1 MSAGF
6 NRRLIVTYDE
16 RQVAEARE
24 HLLPEIEKTRRT
36 GSSDYWRV
44 RQDIEGLKDMPYN
57 AVISKPLAD
66 ALKALD
72 AARLSA
78 QREWEAAHPAE
89 MAEADRLYRQE
100 RERVLAANAHDH
112 FLAEQDCKE
121 GY

>member
-1 MSAGF
+1 M
-6 NRRLIVTYDE
+6 TYDE

-24 HLLPEIEKTRRT
+24 RLLPEIEKTRRT

-44 RQDIEGLKDMPYN
+44 RQDI
-57 AVISKPLAD
+57 D

-78 QREWEAAHPAE
+78 QRKWEAAHPAE

-112 FLAEQDCKE
+112 FLAEQDRKE

>member
-1 MSAGF
+1 M
-6 NRRLIVTYDE
+6 TYDE

-44 RQDIEGLKDMPYN
+44 RQDVEG
-57 AVISKPLAD
+57 
-66 ALKALD
+66 LKALD

-78 QREWEAAHPAE
+78 QREWDAAHPAE
-89 MAEADRLYRQE
+89 LAQAGRLYRQE

-112 FLAEQDCKE
+112 FLAEQDHKE

>member
-1 MSAGF
+1 M
-6 NRRLIVTYDE
+6 TYDVSL
-16 RQVAEARE
+16 VAEARE
-24 HLLPEIEKTRRT
+24 RLLPEIEKTRVT

-44 RQDIEGLKDMPYN
+44 RQDVEGLKDMPYN
-57 AVISKPLAD
+57 ATISKPLAD

-78 QREWEAAHPAE
+78 QREWEAAQPAA

-100 RERVLAANAHDH
+100 RGTRRAANSHDH
-112 FLAEQDCKE
+112 FLAEQDRKE

>member
-1 MSAGF
+1 M
-6 NRRLIVTYDE
+6 TYDE

-24 HLLPEIEKTRRT
+24 RLLPEIEKTRVT

-44 RQDIEGLKDMPYN
+44 RQNVEGLKDMPYS
-57 AVISKPLAD
+57 ATISKPLAD

-72 AARLSA
+72 AARLAA

-89 MAEADRLYRQE
+89 MAEADKLYRQE
-100 RERVLAANAHDH
+100 RGMRLAANAHDH
-112 FLAEQDCKE
+112 FLAEQDRKE

>member
-1 MSAGF
+1 M
-6 NRRLIVTYDE
+6 TYDE
-16 RQVAEARE
+16 KQVAEARE
-24 HLLPEIEKTRRT
+24 RLLPEIEKVRRF

-44 RQDIEGLKDMPYN
+44 RQDVEGLKDMPYN
-57 AVISKPLAD
+57 ATISKPLAD

-72 AARLSA
+72 AARLAA

-100 RERVLAANAHDH
+100 RGACLAANAHDH
-112 FLAEQDCKE
+112 FLAEQDRRE

>member
-1 MSAGF
+1 M
-6 NRRLIVTYDE
+6 TYDE
-16 RQVAEARE
+16 RLVAKARE
-24 HLLPEIEKTRRT
+24 RLLPEIERVRRS

-57 AVISKPLAD
+57 ATISKPLAD

-78 QREWEAAHPAE
+78 QREWEVAHPAE

-100 RERVLAANAHDH
+100 RGMRLAANAHDH
-112 FLAEQDCKE
+112 FLAEQDRKE

>member
-1 MSAGF
+1 MP
-6 NRRLIVTYDE
+6 YDE

-24 HLLPEIEKTRRT
+24 RLLPEIERVRRS

-44 RQDIEGLKDMPYN
+44 RRDVDGLKDMPYS
-57 AVISKPLAD
+57 ATISKSLAD

-72 AARLSA
+72 AAHLSA

-100 RERVLAANAHDH
+100 RGMRLAANSHDH
-112 FLAEQDCKE
+112 YLAEQDRKE

>member
-1 MSAGF
+1 M
-6 NRRLIVTYDE
+6 TYDE
-16 RQVAEARE
+16 RLVAEAKER
-24 HLLPEIEKTRRT
+24 LLPEIEKTRRT

-44 RQDIEGLKDMPYN
+44 RRNLEGLKDMPYN
-57 AVISKPLAD
+57 AAISKPLAD
-66 ALKALD
+66 VLKDLD

-100 RERVLAANAHDH
+100 RGMRLAANSHDH
-112 FLAEQDCKE
+112 YLAEQDRKE

>member
-1 MSAGF
+1 M
-6 NRRLIVTYDE
+6 TYDE
-16 RQVAEARE
+16 RLVAEARE
-24 HLLPEIEKTRRT
+24 RLMPEIEKTRTR

-44 RQDIEGLKDMPYN
+44 RQDVEGLKDMPYS
-57 AVISKPLAD
+57 ATISKPLAD

-72 AARLSA
+72 AARLAA

-100 RERVLAANAHDH
+100 RGARLAANAHDH
-112 FLAEQDCKE
+112 FLAEQDRKE

>member
-6 NRRLIVTYDE
+6 NRRLIVTHDE
-16 RQVAEARE
+16 RLVAEAKER
-24 HLLPEIEKTRRT
+24 LLPEIEKTRRT

-57 AVISKPLAD
+57 VIISKPLAD

-89 MAEADRLYRQE
+89 MAKADRLYRQE

-112 FLAEQDCKE
+112 FLAEQDRKE

>member
-1 MSAGF
+1 M
-6 NRRLIVTYDE
+6 TYDE

-57 AVISKPLAD
+57 ATISKPLAD

-78 QREWEAAHPAE
+78 QREWETSHPAE
-89 MAEADRLYRQE
+89 MAELDRLYRQE
-100 RERVLAANAHDH
+100 RGRILAANAHDH
-112 FLAEQDCKE
+112 FLAEQDRKE

>member
-1 MSAGF
+1 M
-6 NRRLIVTYDE
+6 TYDE

-24 HLLPEIEKTRRT
+24 RLLPEIEKTRRN

-44 RQDIEGLKDMPYN
+44 RRDVEGLKDMPFS
-57 AVISKPLAD
+57 ATISKPLAD
-66 ALKALD
+66 VLKALD
-72 AARLSA
+72 ASRLSA

-100 RERVLAANAHDH
+100 RGRRLAANSHDH
-112 FLAEQDCKE
+112 YLAEQDRKE

>member
-1 MSAGF
+1 M
-6 NRRLIVTYDE
+6 TYDE

-24 HLLPEIEKTRRT
+24 RLLPEIEKVRRS

-44 RQDIEGLKDMPYN
+44 RQDVEGLKDMPDS
-57 AVISKPLAD
+57 AIIGKPLAD

-72 AARLSA
+72 AARLAA

-100 RERVLAANAHDH
+100 RGARLAANSHDH
-112 FLAEQDCKE
+112 FLAEQDRKE

>member
-1 MSAGF
+1 M
-6 NRRLIVTYDE
+6 TYDE
-16 RQVAEARE
+16 RLVAEARE
-24 HLLPEIEKTRRT
+24 RLLTEVEKTRTT

-44 RQDIEGLKDMPYN
+44 RRDIEGLKGMPYN
-57 AVISKPLAD
+57 ATISKPLAD

-112 FLAEQDCKE
+112 FLAEQDRKE
-121 GY
+121 GC

>member
-1 MSAGF
+1 MNA
-6 NRRLIVTYDE
+6 NEYIN
-16 RQVAEARE
+16 AEAKER
-24 HLLPEIEKTRRT
+24 LLLEIEKTRRT

-44 RQDIEGLKDMPYN
+44 RRDVEGLKGMPYN
-57 AVISKPLAD
+57 ATISKPLAD

-100 RERVLAANAHDH
+100 RECVLAANAHDH
-112 FLAEQDCKE
+112 FLAEQDRKE

>member
-1 MSAGF
+1 M
-6 NRRLIVTYDE
+6 TYDE
-16 RQVAEARE
+16 RLVAEAKE
-24 HLLPEIEKTRRT
+24 CLQPEIEKTRT
-36 GSSDYWRV
+36 GGSSDYWRV
-44 RQDIEGLKDMPYN
+44 RQNVEGLKDMPFS
-57 AVISKPLAD
+57 ATISKPLAD

-100 RERVLAANAHDH
+100 RGRRLAANSHDH
-112 FLAEQDCKE
+112 YLAEQDRKE

>member
-1 MSAGF
+1 M
-6 NRRLIVTYDE
+6 TYDE
-16 RQVAEARE
+16 RLVAEAKER
-24 HLLPEIEKTRRT
+24 LLPEIEKTRRS

-44 RQDIEGLKDMPYN
+44 RRDVEGLKGMPYS
-57 AVISKPLAD
+57 ATISKPLAD

-72 AARLSA
+72 AARLAA
-78 QREWEAAHPAE
+78 QREWEAAHPA

-112 FLAEQDCKE
+112 FLADQDRKE

>member
-1 MSAGF
+1 M
-6 NRRLIVTYDE
+6 TYDE
-16 RQVAEARE
+16 RLVAEAKER
-24 HLLPEIEKTRRT
+24 LLPEIEKTRRT

-57 AVISKPLAD
+57 ATISKPLAD

-89 MAEADRLYRQE
+89 TAEAGRLYRQE

-112 FLAEQDCKE
+112 FLAEQDRKE

>member
-1 MSAGF
+1 M
-6 NRRLIVTYDE
+6 NTYDE

-24 HLLPEIEKTRRT
+24 RLLPEIEKTRR
-36 GSSDYWRV
+36 GGDSDYWRV
-44 RQDIEGLKDMPYN
+44 RQNLEGLKDMPYN
-57 AVISKPLAD
+57 ATISKPLAD

-72 AARLSA
+72 AERLSA
-78 QREWEAAHPAE
+78 QREWEEAHPAE

-112 FLAEQDCKE
+112 FLAEQDRKE